1 MDNLTYNIPGLLFPA
16 ISLLMLG
23 FTNRFFGLA
32 SLARQLLAE
41 YETSKSEVLIKQIQN
56 LRFRISLIL
65 YSQSAG
71 ILSLILCTCSL
82 GMIPFYNLVAWI
94 FFSVSLFFMIVSL
107 LLALIEI
114 QMSVTALDIE
124 SESILG
130 KISGLKNER

>member
-130 KISGLKNER
+130 KISRLN

>member
-1 MDNLTYNIPGLLFPA
+1 MDHLTYNIPGLLFPA

-32 SLARQLLAE
+32 SLSRQLLAE
-41 YETSKSEVLIKQIQN
+41 YETSKSEVLVKQIHN

-94 FFSVSLFFMIVSL
+94 FFSISLLFMVVSLI
-107 LLALIEI
+107 LALIEI
-114 QMSVTALDIE
+114 HLSVNALDIE
-124 SESILG
+124 RKSILESSTQI
-130 KISGLKNER
+130 KS

>member
-1 MDNLTYNIPGLLFPA
+1 MDHLTYNIPGLLFPA

-32 SLARQLLAE
+32 SLSRQLLAE
-41 YETSKSEVLIKQIQN
+41 YENTKSEVLAKQIHN

-71 ILSLILCTCSL
+71 ILSLILCTCSI

-94 FFSVSLFFMIVSL
+94 LFAFSLFFMVVSL
-107 LLALIEI
+107 VLALVEI
-114 QMSVTALDIE
+114 HLSVTALDIE
-124 SESILG
+124 RKSILEPDH
-130 KISGLKNER
+130 SLKS